1 MWCWFDSISQII
13 IDDRGRNKM
22 IKGFSQAMIR
32 FKWLVV
38 IVSILAVLAM
48 AYGARYL
55 SFTND
60 YRVFFSNENPQ
71 LLAFENLQD
80 TYSKNDNV
88 MMVLVPEDGDVFT
101 EKTLKAVT
109 WLTNQAWQTPFLTR
123 VDSITNYQ
131 YTYAEG
137 DDLIVED
144 LVFADDDLT
153 PEHLQQVRE
162 IAIHEPLLVNRLVSR
177 NGHVTGV
184 NITIEL
190 KGVDV
195 NAENP
200 QVVDSVRKLKAEF
213 MQKFP
218 GIDVKLT
225 GIIMMNQAFPEA
237 SIYDM
242 THLVPFMFLI
252 FIVVLFFWVRGLSG
266 TITTFFVIVFS
277 IAGAM
282 GMAGWL
288 GIALTPP
295 SFSAILVIPTMSIAH
310 SVHILMN
317 FLIAM
322 HHGESRHEAMKDSL
336 RVNMQPVFLT
346 TLTTVIGF
354 LSLNFSD
361 APPFRDLGNI
371 VAMGVVIAWL
381 ISITFLPAMMM
392 ILPVKQLKTESHSS
406 KLMINFAEFVI
417 AKRKG
422 LLIFMGLFIVAL
434 VSFVPSNELNDEF
447 TKYFGKQIEFRRDA
461 DFASENLSG
470 LYMIDYSLESGEKG
484 GVSNPE
490 FLANVERFT
499 NWFRAQP
506 EVIHVNVITD
516 IFKRLNRNMHG
527 DDDSWY
533 KLPEQR
539 DLAAQ
544 YLLLYEMSLPYGLDL
559 NNQINVDK
567 SATRMTVMLYNS
579 STTQVLGLEDRAQQW
594 LKENV
599 PEDMRNVGASPA
611 IMFSHIGFRN
621 IRAMLIGTTIAL
633 ILISLV
639 LIVALKSIR
648 IGLISL
654 IPNLVPAGMA
664 FGLWGIT
671 VGQVGLALSVVT
683 GMTLG
688 IVVDDTVHFLSKY
701 LRARREKGLNAED
714 ATRYAF
720 RTVGLALVA
729 TSVVLA
735 LGFMV
740 LTLSAFS
747 LNADMGLMT
756 AATIVFALIA
766 DFLLLPPL
774 LMALDKKE
782 MKHV

>member
-1 MWCWFDSISQII
+1 
-13 IDDRGRNKM
+13 M
-22 IKGFSQAMIR
+22 IKGYSAAILR

-38 IVSILAVLAM
+38 IASVLAVLVM
-48 AYGARYL
+48 AFGARFL

-60 YRVFFSNENPQ
+60 YRVFFSKENPQ

-88 MMVLVPEDGDVFT
+88 MMVLVPEDGNVFT
-101 EKTLKAVT
+101 PETLKAVT
-109 WLTNQAWQTPFLTR
+109 WLTNKAWQTPFSTR
-123 VDSITNYQ
+123 VDSITNFQ

-153 PEHLQQVRE
+153 PERLQQVRE
-162 IAIHEPLLVNRLVSR
+162 IATHEPLLVNRLISR
-177 NGHVTGV
+177 TGRVTGV

-200 QVVDSVRKLKAEF
+200 QVVEYVRELKKEF

-218 GIDVKLT
+218 GIDVKMT
-225 GIIMMNQAFPEA
+225 GIIMMNNAFPEA

-242 THLVPFMFLI
+242 THLVPFMFLM
-252 FIVVLFFWVRGLSG
+252 FVVVLFFWVKGLSG
-266 TITTFFVIVFS
+266 TITTFFIIVFS
-277 IAGAM
+277 IIGAM

-295 SFSAILVIPTMSIAH
+295 SFSAIMVIPTMSIAH

-322 HHGESRHEAMKDSL
+322 YHGESRQEAMMDSL

-346 TLTTVIGF
+346 TLTTAIGF

-381 ISITFLPAMMM
+381 LSITFLPALMM
-392 ILPVKQLKTESHSS
+392 ILPVREQRVESRSS
-406 KLMINFAEFVI
+406 KLMVSFAEFVI
-417 AKRKG
+417 EKRKG
-422 LLIFMGLFIVAL
+422 LLIFMGLFIIAL
-434 VSFVPSNELNDEF
+434 VSFVPRNELNDEF
-447 TKYFGKQIEFRRDA
+447 TKYFGQQIEFRRDA

-470 LYMIDYSLESGEKG
+470 LYLIDYSLESGEAG
-484 GVSNPE
+484 GVSNPA
-490 FLANVERFT
+490 FLANIEKFA
-499 NWFRAQP
+499 NWFRQQP

-516 IFKRLNRNMHG
+516 IFKRLNRNMHA
-527 DDDSWY
+527 DDESWY

-567 SATRMTVMLYNS
+567 SATRMTVMLYNI
-579 STTQVLGLEDRAQQW
+579 STTNVINLEDRAQQW
-594 LKENV
+594 LRENV
-599 PEDMRNVGASPA
+599 PDTMRNPGASPT

-621 IRAMLIGTTIAL
+621 IRAMLLGTTIAL
-633 ILISLV
+633 VLISLILV
-639 LIVALKSIR
+639 VALKSVR

-664 FGLWGIT
+664 FGLWGIS

-701 LRARREKGLNAED
+701 LRARREKGLNAQD

-735 LGFMV
+735 LGFLV
-740 LTLSAFS
+740 LTRSAFT

-766 DFLLLPPL
+766 DFILLPPL

-782 MKHV
+782 MKHA

>member
-1 MWCWFDSISQII
+1 
-13 IDDRGRNKM
+13 
-22 IKGFSQAMIR
+22 
-32 FKWLVV
+32 LT
-38 IVSILAVLAM
+38 
-48 AYGARYL
+48 
-55 SFTND
+55 FTND
-60 YRVFFSNENPQ
+60 YRVFFSKENPQ

-80 TYSKNDNV
+80 TYSKNDNI
-88 MMVLVPEDGDVFT
+88 MMVLVPKDGNVFT

-109 WLTNQAWQTPFLTR
+109 WLTNEAWQTPFSTR
-123 VDSITNYQ
+123 VDSVSNYQ
-131 YTYAEG
+131 HTRAEG

-144 LVFADDDLT
+144 LVFADDELN
-153 PEHLQQVRE
+153 EERLAEVRE
-162 IAIHEPLLVNRLVSR
+162 IAINEPLLVHRLISKT
-177 NGHVTGV
+177 GHVTGV

-190 KGVDV
+190 KGIDL
-195 NAENP
+195 AKENP
-200 QVVDSVRKLKAEF
+200 QVVEFVRDLRDRFE
-213 MQKFP
+213 QKFP
-218 GIDVKLT
+218 DIDVKLT

-242 THLVPFMFLI
+242 THLVPFMFLVFVI
-252 FIVVLFFWVRGLSG
+252 ILFFWVKGLSG

-277 IAGAM
+277 IIGAM

-295 SFSAILVIPTMSIAH
+295 SFSAIMIIPTMSIAH

-322 HHGESRHEAMKDSL
+322 HHGESKKEALIDSL
-336 RVNMQPVFLT
+336 RINMQPVFLT
-346 TLTTVIGF
+346 TLTTCIGF

-371 VAMGVVIAWL
+371 VAMGVIIAWL
-381 ISITFLPAMMM
+381 LSITFLPALMM
-392 ILPVKQLKTESHSS
+392 ILPVKEQKMETRSGE
-406 KLMINFAEFVI
+406 LMIYFAEFVI
-417 AKRKG
+417 ARRKG
-422 LLIFMGLFIVAL
+422 LLIFMGLLIVSL
-434 VSFVPSNELNDEF
+434 VSFLPRNELNDEF
-447 TKYFGKQIEFRRDA
+447 TKYFGTQIEFRRDA
-461 DFASENLSG
+461 DFASDNLSG
-470 LYMIDYSLESGEKG
+470 LYLIDYALESGEKG
-484 GVSNPE
+484 GISDPV
-490 FLANVERFT
+490 FLTNVEKFA
-499 NWFRAQP
+499 NWFRTQP
-506 EVIHVNVITD
+506 EVVHVNVITD

-533 KLPEQR
+533 RLPEQR

-567 SATRMTVMLYNS
+567 SATRMTVMLRNS
-579 STTQVLGLEDRAQQW
+579 STTEVLALEDRAQQW
-594 LKENV
+594 LQDNV
-599 PEDMRNVGASPA
+599 PADMRNPGASPA
-611 IMFSHIGFRN
+611 VMFSHIGFRN
-621 IRAMLIGTTIAL
+621 IRAMLIGTTVAL
-633 ILISLV
+633 VLISLI
-639 LIVALKSIR
+639 LIVALKSFR

-654 IPNLVPAGMA
+654 VPNLVPAGMA
-664 FGLWGIT
+664 FGLWGIS

-701 LRARREKGLNAED
+701 LRARREKGLNAQD

-740 LTLSAFS
+740 LTRSAFE

>member
-1 MWCWFDSISQII
+1 
-13 IDDRGRNKM
+13 M
-22 IKGFSQAMIR
+22 IKGYSEAMLR

-38 IVSILAVLAM
+38 IASVLAVLVM
-48 AYGARYL
+48 ASGARFL

-101 EKTLKAVT
+101 VETLKAVT
-109 WLTNQAWQTPFLTR
+109 WLTNKAWQTPFSTR
-123 VDSITNYQ
+123 VDSITNFQ
-131 YTYAEG
+131 HTYAEG

-153 PEHLQQVRE
+153 PERLQQVRE
-162 IAIHEPLLVNRLVSR
+162 IATHEPLLVNRLISKK
-177 NGHVTGV
+177 GHVTGV

-200 QVVDSVRKLKAEF
+200 QVVEYVRELKKEF

-218 GIDVKLT
+218 GIDVKMT
-225 GIIMMNQAFPEA
+225 GIIMMNNAFPEA

-242 THLVPFMFLI
+242 THLVPFMFLM
-252 FIVVLFFWVRGLSG
+252 FVVVLFFWVKGLSG
-266 TITTFFVIVFS
+266 TITTFFIIVFS
-277 IAGAM
+277 IVGAM

-295 SFSAILVIPTMSIAH
+295 SFSAIMVIPTMSIAH

-322 HHGESRHEAMKDSL
+322 HHGESRREAMMDSL

-346 TLTTVIGF
+346 TLTTAIGF

-381 ISITFLPAMMM
+381 LSISFLPALMM
-392 ILPVKQLKTESHSS
+392 ILPVREQQMESRSS
-406 KLMINFAEFVI
+406 KLMVSFAEFVI
-417 AKRKG
+417 EKRRG
-422 LLIFMGLFIVAL
+422 LLIFMGLFIIAL
-434 VSFVPSNELNDEF
+434 VSFVPRNELNDEF
-447 TKYFGKQIEFRRDA
+447 TKYFGQQIEFRRDA
-461 DFASENLSG
+461 DFASDNLSG
-470 LYMIDYSLESGEKG
+470 LYLIDYSLESGEAG
-484 GVSNPE
+484 GVSNPA
-490 FLANVERFT
+490 FLANIEKFA
-499 NWFRAQP
+499 NWLRQQP

-516 IFKRLNRNMHG
+516 IFKRLNRNMHA
-527 DDDSWY
+527 DDESWY

-567 SATRMTVMLYNS
+567 SATRMTVMLYNT
-579 STTQVLGLEDRAQQW
+579 STTNVINLEDRAQQW
-594 LKENV
+594 LQENV
-599 PEDMRNVGASPA
+599 PATMRNPGASPT

-621 IRAMLIGTTIAL
+621 IRAMLLGTTVAL
-633 ILISLV
+633 VLISLI
-639 LIVALKSIR
+639 LIVALKSVK

-664 FGLWGIT
+664 FGLWGIA

-701 LRARREKGLNAED
+701 LRARREKGLNAQD

-735 LGFMV
+735 LGFLV
-740 LTLSAFS
+740 LTRSAFT

-766 DFLLLPPL
+766 DFILLPPL

-782 MKHV
+782 IKHA

>member
-1 MWCWFDSISQII
+1 MARPYAEWIF
-13 IDDRGRNKM
+13 RYR
-22 IKGFSQAMIR
+22 
-32 FKWLVV
+32 WLVV
-38 IVSILAVLAM
+38 AATLLVIGVM
-48 AYGARYL
+48 ASGGRFL

-60 YRVFFSNENPQ
+60 YRVFFSDENPQ

-80 TYSKNDNV
+80 TYSRNDNV
-88 MMVLVPEDGDVFT
+88 MMVLVPDDGDVFT
-101 EKTLKAVT
+101 ERTLRAIV
-109 WLTNQAWQTPFLTR
+109 WLTEQAWQTPFSTR

-131 YTYAEG
+131 HTYAEG

-144 LVFADDDLT
+144 LVFADDELN
-153 PEHLQQVRE
+153 PQRIREVRD
-162 IAIHEPLLVNRLVSR
+162 IAIHEPLLVNRLVSSR
-177 NGHVTGV
+177 GHVTGV
-184 NITIEL
+184 NVTIEL
-190 KGVDV
+190 KGEKPTE
-195 NAENP
+195 ENP
-200 QVVDSVRKLKAEF
+200 EVVNFIRDLKQRF
-213 MQKFP
+213 MEKFP

-237 SIYDM
+237 QQYDM
-242 THLVPFMFLI
+242 QYLVPFMFLV
-252 FIVVLFFWVRGLSG
+252 FIIILFFWVKGLSG
-266 TITTFFVIVFS
+266 TLTTMLVVAFS
-277 IAGAM
+277 IVGAM

-288 GIALTPP
+288 GLPLTPP
-295 SFSAILVIPTMSIAH
+295 SFSAILIIPTISIAH

-317 FLIAM
+317 FLIAI
-322 HHGESRHEAMKDSL
+322 HHGETRHEAMVDSL
-336 RVNMQPVFLT
+336 RINLQPVFLT
-346 TLTTVIGF
+346 TITTAIGF
-354 LSLNFSD
+354 LSMNFSD

-371 VAMGVVIAWL
+371 VAMGVVIAFVL
-381 ISITFLPAMMM
+381 SVAFLPAMMM
-392 ILPVKQLKTESHSS
+392 ILPVREQVMETRSS
-406 KLMINFAEFVI
+406 RLMMAMADFVI
-417 AKRKG
+417 KRRNG
-422 LLIFMGLFIVAL
+422 LLVLMGLSIATL
-434 VSFVPSNELNDEF
+434 LAFVPSNELNDEF
-447 TKYFGKQIEFRRDA
+447 TKYFSPEIEFRRDA

-470 LYMIDYSLESGEKG
+470 LYLIDYSLESGETG

-490 FLANVERFT
+490 FLQQVEQFA
-499 NWFRAQP
+499 NWFRQQP

-516 IFKRLNRNMHG
+516 IFKRLNRNMHA
-527 DDDSWY
+527 DDENWY
-533 KLPEQR
+533 KLPGQR

-567 SATRMTVMLYNS
+567 SATRMTVMLYNMSTS
-579 STTQVLGLEDRAQQW
+579 SVLALEDRAQQW
-594 LKENV
+594 LRDHV
-599 PEDMRNVGASPA
+599 PARMQNEGASPT

-621 IRAMLIGTTIAL
+621 IRAMLLGTTMAL
-633 ILISLV
+633 VLISII
-639 LIVALKSIR
+639 LIVALRSVR

-654 IPNLVPAGMA
+654 LPNLVPAGMA

-701 LRARREKGLNAED
+701 LRARREKGMD
-714 ATRYAF
+714 APEAVRYAF
-720 RTVGLALVA
+720 RTVGLALLA

-735 LGFMV
+735 FGFMV
-740 LTLSAFS
+740 LTGSAFE

>member
-1 MWCWFDSISQII
+1 
-13 IDDRGRNKM
+13 M
-22 IKGFSQAMIR
+22 IKGYSSLIIR
-32 FKWLVV
+32 YKWLVV
-38 IVSILAVLAM
+38 LLAVVAVLAM
-48 AYGARYL
+48 GYGARYL
-55 SFTND
+55 TFTND
-60 YRVFFSNENPQ
+60 YRVFFSKENPQ
-71 LLAFENLQD
+71 LLAFDNLQD

-88 MMVLVPEDGDVFT
+88 MMVLVPKNGDVFT
-101 EKTLKAVT
+101 ESNLRAVT
-109 WLTNQAWQTPFLTR
+109 WLTNEAWQTPFSTR
-123 VDSITNYQ
+123 VDSISNYQ
-131 YTYAEG
+131 HTHAEG

-144 LVFADDDLT
+144 LVFADDELT
-153 PEHLQQVRE
+153 PERLQQVRE
-162 IAIHEPLLVNRLVSR
+162 IAIHEPLLVNRLIS
-177 NGHVTGV
+177 NSGHVTGV
-184 NITIEL
+184 NITVEL
-190 KGVDV
+190 KGV
-195 NAENP
+195 NLTTENP
-200 QVVDSVRKLKAEF
+200 QVVEFVRELKTRF
-213 MQKFP
+213 MQKYPDF
-218 GIDVKLT
+218 DVRLT
-225 GIIMMNQAFPEA
+225 GIIMMNNAFPEA

-242 THLVPFMFLI
+242 TTLVPFMFLM
-252 FIVVLFFWVRGLSG
+252 FIVVLFFWVKGLSG
-266 TITTFFVIVFS
+266 TITTFFVIIFS
-277 IAGAM
+277 IVGAM

-322 HHGESRHEAMKDSL
+322 HQGESRHEAMMDSL

-371 VAMGVVIAWL
+371 VAMGVIIAWL
-381 ISITFLPAMMM
+381 LSITFLPALMM
-392 ILPVKQLKTESHSS
+392 ILPVKEQQIETRSGK
-406 KLMINFAEFVI
+406 MMVQFAEFVI
-417 AKRKG
+417 ARRNG
-422 LLIFMGLFIVAL
+422 LLIFMGLFIVVL
-434 VSFVPSNELNDEF
+434 ISFVPRNELNDEF
-447 TKYFGKQIEFRRDA
+447 TKYFGTQIEFRRDA
-461 DFASENLSG
+461 DFASDNLSG
-470 LYMIDYSLESGEKG
+470 LYLIDYALESGEKG
-484 GVSNPE
+484 GVSDPL
-490 FLANVERFT
+490 FLSNVENFA
-499 NWFRAQP
+499 NWLREQP
-506 EVIHVNVITD
+506 EVIHVNAITD

-527 DDDSWY
+527 DEESWY
-533 KLPEQR
+533 RLPEQR

-567 SATRMTVMLYNS
+567 SATRMSVMLHNI
-579 STTQVLGLEDRAQQW
+579 STTEVLALEDRVQQW
-594 LKENV
+594 LQQNA
-599 PEDMRNVGASPA
+599 PASMRTLGVSPT

-621 IRAMLIGTTIAL
+621 IRAMLVGTTVAL
-633 ILISLV
+633 LLISIV
-639 LIVALKSIR
+639 LIVALRSFR
-648 IGLISL
+648 IGFISL

-664 FGLWGIT
+664 FGLWGVT

-701 LRARREKGLNAED
+701 LRARREKGLNAQD

-740 LTLSAFS
+740 LTWSAFS

-766 DFLLLPPL
+766 DFILLPPL

>member
-1 MWCWFDSISQII
+1 MAKGYSEFII
-13 IDDRGRNKM
+13 RY
-22 IKGFSQAMIR
+22 
-32 FKWLVV
+32 KWLVV
-38 IVSILAVLAM
+38 FFSVLMVSAM
-48 AYGARYL
+48 AYGALYL
-55 SFTND
+55 TFTND
-60 YRVFFSNENPQ
+60 YRVFFSKENPQ
-71 LLAFENLQD
+71 LLAFENLQN
-80 TYSKNDNV
+80 TYAKSDNV
-88 MMVLVPEDGDVFT
+88 MMVLVPEDGNVFT

-109 WLTNQAWQTPFLTR
+109 WLTNEAWQTPFSSR
-123 VDSITNYQ
+123 VDSISNFQ

-144 LVFADDDLT
+144 LVFADDELDEERLAK
-153 PEHLQQVRE
+153 VKE
-162 IAIHEPLLVNRLVSR
+162 IAINEPLLVNRLISR
-177 NGHVTGV
+177 AGHVTGV

-190 KGVDV
+190 KGI
-195 NAENP
+195 NLAEENP
-200 QVVDSVRKLKAEF
+200 QVAEF
-213 MQKFP
+213 VRDLRSRFIQKFP
-218 GIDVKLT
+218 DIDVKLT
-225 GIIMMNQAFPEA
+225 GIIMMNQTFFEA
-237 SIYDM
+237 SMYDM
-242 THLVPFMFLI
+242 THLVPFMFLA
-252 FIVVLFFWVRGLSG
+252 FAVLLFFWVKGLSG
-266 TITTFFVIVFS
+266 TITTFLVIIFS

-295 SFSAILVIPTMSIAH
+295 SFSAIMVIPTMSIAH

-317 FLIAM
+317 FLVAM
-322 HHGESRHEAMKDSL
+322 HQGKSRQEAMVDSL
-336 RVNMQPVFLT
+336 RINMQPVFLT
-346 TLTTVIGF
+346 TVTTSIGF

-371 VAMGVVIAWL
+371 VAMGVVIAWVM
-381 ISITFLPAMMM
+381 SITFLPALMM
-392 ILPVKQLKTESHSS
+392 ILPVKEQ
-406 KLMINFAEFVI
+406 KLETRSAKIMIEFAEFVI

-422 LLIFMGLFIVAL
+422 LLVFMGVFIFSLVA
-434 VSFVPSNELNDEF
+434 FVPSNELNDEF
-447 TKYFGKQIEFRRDA
+447 TKYFGTQMEFRRDA
-461 DFASENLSG
+461 DFASDNLSG
-470 LYMIDYSLESGEKG
+470 LYLIDYALESGG
-484 GVSNPE
+484 NGAVSDPV
-490 FLANVERFT
+490 FLSNVEKFA
-499 NWFRAQP
+499 NWIRTQP

-527 DDDSWY
+527 DDESWY
-533 KLPEQR
+533 KLPDQR

-559 NNQINVDK
+559 NNQINVNK
-567 SATRMTVMLYNS
+567 SATRMSVMLRNS
-579 STTQVLGLEDRAQQW
+579 STSTVLALEERAQQW
-594 LKENV
+594 LKENLPAV
-599 PEDMRNVGASPA
+599 MQNPGASPT
-611 IMFSHIGFRN
+611 IMFSHIGDRN
-621 IRAMLIGTTIAL
+621 IKAMLAGTSIA
-633 ILISLV
+633 LV
-639 LIVALKSIR
+639 LISVILVVALKSIR

-664 FGLWGIT
+664 FGLWGIA

-701 LRARREKGLNAED
+701 LRARREDGLNAED

-740 LTLSAFS
+740 LTGSAFT

-756 AATIVFALIA
+756 AGTIVFALIA

-782 MKHV
+782 IKHV